1 MSKAFMGVRLRWL
14 REERRL
20 TQAELAQTLAISTS
34 YMSQLEKNQRPLT
47 VPLLIRLNTAF
58 GVDIQLFS
66 NDEEAHLIA
75 GLRET
80 LSETSLAEPIALAEI
95 RELASNMPSV
105 ARALIGLHRRYRIA
119 IESPDIPPPRPGGGG
134 SATALQSRP
143 IDQVR
148 DLFYDPRHN
157 YIAELDEAAEQLY
170 QSVGLAPGILRDRLA
185 YHLRHR
191 LGVRVTLGTTEEAL
205 LRQYDPDSRALHISR
220 SLKPGQQ
227 AFQLGVQLAF
237 LEHGALIDT
246 LLTQANFISAEA
258 RQLGRL
264 GLAAYFASALVLPYT
279 DFLQAAETYRYDIGR
294 LGRHFG
300 VGFETVCQRLSA
312 MQRPGAAGVPFFFV
326 RVDRAGNISKRQSAT
341 EFRFSRFGGACPL
354 WNVFEAFERPGQ
366 IITQISQMPDGPRL
380 LWIARTVARVAGV
393 YGAPRKVFS
402 IGLACD
408 LRDADRLIYS
418 TGLDLTDPE
427 AATPIGAGCKV
438 CDRPACPQRAMP
450 PTGRPLAIN
459 ENESRFAP
467 YPFV

>member
-1 MSKAFMGVRLRWL
+1 MSKAFMGVRLRRL

-20 TQAELAQTLAISTS
+20 TQAQLAQALAISTS

-58 GVDIQLFS
+58 GIDIQLFS

-80 LSETSLAEPIALAEI
+80 LSDTGLAEPITLAEI

-105 ARALIGLHRRYRIA
+105 ARALIGLHRRYRSA
-119 IESPDIPPPRPGGGG
+119 AESPGARPEDGLEGWPQAG
-134 SATALQSRP
+134 P
-143 IDQVR
+143 VEQVR
-148 DLFYDPRHN
+148 DFFYDPRHN
-157 YIAELDEAAEQLY
+157 YIPELDEAAEQLY
-170 QSVGLAPGILRDRLA
+170 QSVGLVPGILRDRLA
-185 YHLRHR
+185 YHLKHR
-191 LGVRVTLGTTEEAL
+191 LGVQVTLGAANEAL
-205 LRQYDPDSRALHISR
+205 LRHYDPETRALQISR

-227 AFQLGVQLAF
+227 AFQMGIQLGL
-237 LEHGALIDT
+237 LEHNGLIDARVKK
-246 LLTQANFISAEA
+246 ANLVSDEA
-258 RQLGRL
+258 RRLGRL
-264 GLAAYFASALVLPYT
+264 GLASYFASALVLPYT
-279 DFLQAAETYRYDIGR
+279 DFLQAAEAYRYDIDR

-300 VGFETVCQRLSA
+300 VGFEMVCQRLSA

-326 RVDRAGNISKRQSAT
+326 RADRAGNISKRQSAT
-341 EFRFSRFGGACPL
+341 DFRFSRFGGACPL

-366 IITQISQMPDGPRL
+366 IITQIAQMPDGPRL

-393 YGAPRKVFS
+393 YGAPRKVFA

-438 CDRPACPQRAMP
+438 CDRPACPQRALP
-450 PTGRPLAIN
+450 PIGRPLAIN

>member
-1 MSKAFMGVRLRWL
+1 M
-14 REERRL
+14 
-20 TQAELAQTLAISTS
+20 
-34 YMSQLEKNQRPLT
+34 
-47 VPLLIRLNTAF
+47 
-58 GVDIQLFS
+58 
-66 NDEEAHLIA
+66 
-75 GLRET
+75 
-80 LSETSLAEPIALAEI
+80 
-95 RELASNMPSV
+95 
-105 ARALIGLHRRYRIA
+105 IGLHHRYRTA
-119 IESPDIPPPRPGGGG
+119 IESPGMPSTGPGGEGR
-134 SATALQSRP
+134 AALQTGA

-148 DLFYDPRHN
+148 DFFYDPRHN
-157 YIAELDEAAEQLY
+157 YIHELDEAAEQLY
-170 QSVGLAPGILRDRLA
+170 QSVGLAPGILRDRLV
-185 YHLRHR
+185 YHLKHR
-191 LGVRVTLGTTEEAL
+191 LGVRVTLGTTDESL
-205 LRQYDPDSRALHISR
+205 LRRYDPDSRTLHISR

-237 LEHGALIDT
+237 LEHGVLIDT
-246 LLTQANFISAEA
+246 LLKQANFVSAEA
-258 RQLGRL
+258 RRLGRM

-312 MQRPGAAGVPFFFV
+312 MQRPGAAGVAFFFV

-341 EFRFSRFGGACPL
+341 DFRFSRFGGACPL

-366 IITQISQMPDGPRL
+366 IITQISQMPDGQRL

-402 IGLACD
+402 IGLACH

-418 TGLDLTDPE
+418 TGLDLTDPG

-450 PTGRPLAIN
+450 PIGRPLAID